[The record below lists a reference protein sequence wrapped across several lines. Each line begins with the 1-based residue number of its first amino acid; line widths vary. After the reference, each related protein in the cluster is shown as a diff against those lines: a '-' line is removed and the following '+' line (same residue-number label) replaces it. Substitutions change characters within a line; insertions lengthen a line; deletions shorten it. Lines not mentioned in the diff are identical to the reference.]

1 MSLKPGEIPNDTVT
15 IDVPVESQSFEQTA
29 ENDSLRHSTNPDTG
43 KLFSSD
49 EVEAIRKQE
58 KDKLYKELS
67 KQDEKVKT
75 LQDQIDFFN
84 KDRDE
89 QARTADELRQKEE
102 AARKARER
110 EELSAKELLL
120 KTEDEFQSKLNAAQ
134 QEWEQKFSLLEAE
147 KAAQSALLEQ
157 ERRFQ
162 ELESYKS
169 RRIQDEQENLM
180 PELIE
185 FVRGNSEEE
194 IEAAISSVASRTSAI
209 LSNIQ
214 QAIPQNRVRGVPI
227 TGYPPS
233 GPAENMTEQQTYT
246 ASDIAN
252 MSNEEYAK
260 VRDRLLAS
268 TRPNRGR

>member
-1 MSLKPGEIPNDTVT
+1 MALKPGEIPNDTVT
-15 IDVPVESQSFEQTA
+15 IDVPVESQSFEQPA
-29 ENDSLRHSTNPDTG
+29 ANDPLRNATNPDTG
-43 KLFSSD
+43 KVFTID

-58 KDKLYKELS
+58 KDKLYKELN

-75 LQDQIDFFN
+75 LQEQIDLFN
-84 KDRDE
+84 KEREE
-89 QARTADELRQKEE
+89 QARIAEELRQREDAE
-102 AARKARER
+102 RKARER

-120 KTEDEFQSKLNAAQ
+120 KTEDEFQSKLNSAQ
-134 QEWEQKFSLLEAE
+134 QEWEQKFAMLEAE
-147 KAAQSALLEQ
+147 KAAQAALLEQ

-162 ELESYKS
+162 ELESYKA
-169 RRIQDEQENLM
+169 RRIQDEQESLM
-180 PELIE
+180 PELVE

-194 IEAAISSVASRTSAI
+194 IEAAISAVAARTSAI

-214 QAIPQNRVRGVPI
+214 QAIPQNRVRGVPT

-233 GPAENMTEQQTYT
+233 GPVENLTEQQTYT

-268 TRPNRGR
+268 TRPARGR